1 MPAGTAM
8 HAKTAMHA
16 RTLTPAPARVLT
28 GVLAL
33 AGAALLSLGF
43 ATSARAETVLLA
55 SATKQGNDGHG
66 YHWAAP
72 C

>member
-1 MPAGTAM
+1 MPA
-8 HAKTAMHA
+8 
-16 RTLTPAPARVLT
+16 RTPAPAPARVLT

-33 AGAALLSLGF
+33 AVAAILSLGL
-43 ATSARAETVLLA
+43 ATSARAGTVLLA
-55 SATKQGNDGHG
+55 SATKQGNDGHA